1 MDAGDVARFGATLL
15 TLAALL
21 AAVGGAVMAL
31 DLTSYLATDRMTMGP
46 EDVARKALIVYDPG
60 ITGTAKKSALWM
72 GNDLATRGYNVT
84 VAGVRSQGAENA
96 TEYSPV
102 VLVAPA
108 YAWGLPGTA
117 KAYAGSACLDGGAI
131 LGIYSIG
138 EFPGVDGSKA
148 GAEASWNVAAD
159 PGATCR
165 GYVSAW
171 DPDAEERSYA
181 FIYELLG

>member
-1 MDAGDVARFGATLL
+1 MDAGDVVRFVATLL
-15 TLAALL
+15 ILAAIL
-21 AAVGGAVMAL
+21 AAIGGAVMAL
-31 DLTSYLATDRMTMGP
+31 DLTSYMATDRTTIGP
-46 EDVARKALIVYDPG
+46 EDAARKALIVYDPG

-84 VAGVRSQGAENA
+84 VAGVRSRGAENA

-117 KAYAGSACLDGGAI
+117 KDYARSAQINGSAI

-138 EFPGVDGSKA
+138 EFPGVDGSTA
-148 GAEASWNVAAD
+148 GAEASWSEAAD

-181 FIYELLG
+181 FIYDLLG